1 MTTFP
6 YAYGTHLGIALTSS
20 DRNKRDPL
28 MLAVS
33 FVGVASSIA
42 IAWKVGVI
50 AKTMLRERAFYG
62 EMKMGADDKLADDM
76 E

>member
-1 MTTFP
+1 
-6 YAYGTHLGIALTSS
+6 
-20 DRNKRDPL
+20 